1 MLILTIALS
10 VTTNIYLS
18 DPKHLIWVDRY
29 RPNSLKELCG
39 NKTSIGALK
48 TETNFKTGFK
58 CKANGKYPAVLI
70 SGPPGI
76 GKTTAAHLVGK
87 DEGYDIKEFN
97 ASDVRNKK
105 TLDLAIKIATG
116 NMSITSFYNSNAT
129 NVAAVT
135 ASSLSKD
142 KEKSE
147 PSHTDRTLIIMDEV
161 DGMST
166 GDRGGTQ
173 ELIQIIKKSKV
184 PIICICNDN
193 KSQKM
198 KSFTNLCQE
207 IKFQRENL
215 KISGNVVDAII
226 KGTNTDIRQV
236 MNLLSCWK
244 LSENSIDFDQGKQL
258 IKNSEKDIV
267 LNVWDA
273 SAKLFNPITW
283 LPNNNISLNEKL
295 GLYFHDPDLAPLM
308 IQENYITKP
317 CEVASKEFV
326 YKNMN
331 RNVDPKLIKELAVI
345 GCLSKAAD
353 FISKGDLISGMI
365 HGSQQ
370 QWSLMPFH
378 GMVSTVIPS
387 YYSCGRGQ
395 YHFPSWL
402 GQNSKAM
409 RNKRALSKI
418 QSKLRLK
425 CNANKDEIL
434 MDYIPALLTKLYH
447 PLIGD
452 NVIDCLDEYGLT
464 KEDWETIIEL
474 GMGSKFEAAMKK
486 INSKTKTNLTKS
498 RVSSSVDGIS
508 SMPVTSWDVNK
519 VNYWLSSLGYSAYES
534 QIKEQDISG
543 EILVHL
549 DHEALKDLGVRSVG
563 QRVTILK
570 AIYNLKIQHNI
581 PVETGEYVPP
591 YLLLSSSSSIE
602 LQRLS
607 TDVSK
612 LREELTPIWKM
623 AKENKPRTHIHLSS
637 SNNNNESPHLNA
649 NVGLNTGRFRVSL
662 EDPCYKVLPSALK
675 KYKVHDDWRKYA
687 LFICF
692 GSQDNPVER
701 CLSYDEK
708 PLLLFQKLKEAN
720 QNPVFMLK
728 NIKEIKSPVATA
740 EEILNSL
747 KANKSKRLEGDC
759 TAVAIYPYVPELDDE
774 LNVVVGDIFKI
785 RSKSGGWCYC
795 EKNGQ
800 YGWVPANFLLETN
813 VNGGDIMDDDN
824 PYVGRGIALI
834 DYQRNTDD
842 ELSMNKDDTLRIYK
856 KQDYWYYCEL
866 NDDRGWVP
874 SWYVKIEKDL
884 IDYEHEIPWPYSS
897 SNNSKRLIPIN
908 ISAQKKFGNPPIL
921 MNIPT

>member
-1 MLILTIALS
+1 MIDKDDDEDDFISEDDNKKKTVKKIKKDNNDKNDAKKNLKSGKPEQKKLTFFKGFLNRPSPSALGS
-10 VTTNIYLS
+10 KELPKGEKNCLQDKTFAFTGELTSITKEKAQDLVKQHGGRVTTSMNNTTSFVVLGDDPGPKKLNKIEELNIPTLDEDGLFNLIKESRGNSEPRYAES
-18 DPKHLIWVDRY
+18 PTNITTTSNIINGSSNRKGKAIASFVREPIRQSAPPEIIDPKHLIWVDRY

-48 TETNFKTGFK
+48 TWLHDWETNFKTGFK

-447 PLIGD
+447 PLI
-452 NVIDCLDEYGLT
+452 DEYGLT

-486 INSKTKTNLTKS
+486 INSKTKTNLTK
-498 RVSSSVDGIS
+498 RYNVTHQPMISV
-508 SMPVTSWDVNK
+508 
-519 VNYWLSSLGYSAYES
+519 
-534 QIKEQDISG
+534 
-543 EILVHL
+543 
-549 DHEALKDLGVRSVG
+549 
-563 QRVTILK
+563 
-570 AIYNLKIQHNI
+570 
-581 PVETGEYVPP
+581 
-591 YLLLSSSSSIE
+591 
-602 LQRLS
+602 
-607 TDVSK
+607 
-612 LREELTPIWKM
+612 
-623 AKENKPRTHIHLSS
+623 
-637 SNNNNESPHLNA
+637 
-649 NVGLNTGRFRVSL
+649 
-662 EDPCYKVLPSALK
+662 K
-675 KYKVHDDWRKYA
+675 KGKHVD
-687 LFICF
+687 F
-692 GSQDNPVER
+692 
-701 CLSYDEK
+701 
-708 PLLLFQKLKEAN
+708 
-720 QNPVFMLK
+720 
-728 NIKEIKSPVATA
+728 
-740 EEILNSL
+740 
-747 KANKSKRLEGDC
+747 
-759 TAVAIYPYVPELDDE
+759 
-774 LNVVVGDIFKI
+774 
-785 RSKSGGWCYC
+785 
-795 EKNGQ
+795 
-800 YGWVPANFLLETN
+800 
-813 VNGGDIMDDDN
+813 
-824 PYVGRGIALI
+824 
-834 DYQRNTDD
+834 
-842 ELSMNKDDTLRIYK
+842 
-856 KQDYWYYCEL
+856 
-866 NDDRGWVP
+866 
-874 SWYVKIEKDL
+874 
-884 IDYEHEIPWPYSS
+884 
-897 SNNSKRLIPIN
+897 
-908 ISAQKKFGNPPIL
+908 
-921 MNIPT
+921 